1 MRRMSSDFTNF
12 PQAFS
17 NIRAD
22 YDAAQNSRF
31 RRELR
36 GLAPLG
42 SGADFHVR
50 NERDIYY
57 IMELARYLDRNDPFG
72 GVLVN
77 TAVRNTLQDGM
88 DPDPQTGDDA
98 VNDAL
103 SEMWW
108 AWSEDPYQV
117 DIAGKHDFRKFTCL
131 ALRHWLVDGDSVFL
145 ALEGGR
151 LQHIEGHRVRTPN
164 KTKRNVFCGILR
176 DAYGRPLEC
185 WVTKTDDQYD
195 RYKPLLV
202 NDMERYPFQDK
213 QGNLQVFHVYDATR
227 SSQTRGVSAFAPV
240 FDVTLMVGDVR
251 FATLVQAQ
259 AVSSYVLIRTRML
272 EGLDANASRPNA
284 ENSQN
289 ADGSTLSLESIGPGM
304 IFEGAPGETISGF
317 SANIPNPEHIPYI
330 KSLLQQISINLG
342 IPLCVVL
349 MDGSETNFSGFRG
362 AIDQA
367 KIGWRQNQETLMRTF
382 LRPVYR
388 WKVREF
394 VGKSAYLRGLLK
406 SGKLTESKL
415 LNHYWKRPR
424 MPYIEPQKDANTDKI
439 RLENNLTSPR
449 RVFGERGEDFDD
461 VAREI
466 VEDKA
471 KIISLACEKADEL
484 NAKFKEAEV
493 HWRDLAGMKP
503 MVVKPVEAGG
513 EDGTDGSRK
522 GAKTQRTAPDKRKDG
537 EDDDAA

>member
-1 MRRMSSDFTNF
+1 MRKTSLDFTNF
-12 PQAFS
+12 PQAFAD
-17 NIRAD
+17 IRSD
-22 YDAAQNSRF
+22 YDAAHNSRF
-31 RRELR
+31 RRELK

-88 DPDPQTGDDA
+88 DPDPQTGRDD
-98 VNDAL
+98 VNTAL
-103 SEMWW
+103 TEMWW
-108 AWSEDPYQV
+108 EWSEDPYQV
-117 DIAGKHDFRKFTCL
+117 DIAGKHDFRKFTSL

-151 LQHIEGHRVRTPN
+151 LQHIEGHRIRTPN
-164 KTKRNVFCGILR
+164 RTKKNVFCGILR
-176 DAYGRPLEC
+176 DQYGRPLEC
-185 WVTKTDDQYD
+185 WVTKKDDMYN
-195 RYKPLLV
+195 RYGSLLV
-202 NDMERYPFQDK
+202 DDVECYPFLDK
-213 QGNLQVFHVYDATR
+213 EGNLQVFHVYDATR

-272 EGLDANASRPNA
+272 EGVPLDASRPNS
-284 ENSQN
+284 ETSQN
-289 ADGSTLSLESIGPGM
+289 EDGSTLSLESIGPGM
-304 IFEGAPGETISGF
+304 IFEGAPGETLNGF
-317 SANIPNPEHIPYI
+317 SPNIPNPEHIPYI

-342 IPLCVVL
+342 VPMCVVL
-349 MDGSETNFSGFRG
+349 LDGSETNFSGFRG

-394 VGKSAYLRGLLK
+394 IRKSPFLRDLLK
-406 SGKLTESKL
+406 SGTLTESKL

-461 VAREI
+461 VAKEI
-466 VEDKA
+466 IEDKA
-471 KIISLACEKADEL
+471 RIITLAIKKEREL
-484 NAKFKEAEV
+484 NKEFPGAEV
-493 HWRDLAGMKP
+493 HWRDLTGMKP
-503 MVVKPVEAGG
+503 VVVKPLETESKGSKPGNG
-513 EDGTDGSRK
+513 EDK
-522 GAKTQRTAPDKRKDG
+522 
-537 EDDDAA
+537 DAA